1 MAAKLKLIKKFGL
14 TPPSGRRAAALAPAA
29 PPAVVATLDLSVTK
43 SGGPVATSI
52 EVGSSGSDD
61 QRFTDQQLKSG
72 PVAATLLKGNT
83 YTVVWQGAFV
93 HPGSATLAVL
103 ATDSK
108 GNVFLNK
115 KVAVKN
121 PPDGPT
127 FTRVVI

>member
-14 TPPSGRRAAALAPAA
+14 TPPSGRRAALAPAA
-29 PPAVVATLDLSVTK
+29 PPAVVATVEFSVTK
-43 SGGPVATSI
+43 TGGPVATSI

-61 QRFTDQQLKSG
+61 QRFTDQQLKAG
-72 PVAATLLKGNT
+72 TVKATLLKGNT

-93 HPGSATLAVL
+93 HPGSATLAVV

-108 GNVFLNK
+108 GKVFLNK